1 MGCWVKFES
10 YATGKQIGINLSGTY
25 VYLETRSS
33 GVIGIR
39 QDGISRAD
47 SSATSLN
54 DGNWHHIALSRTGG
68 TLYGFVDG
76 TAAVSASV
84 SSWEIVLVQIHNFG
98 SLVEVELLITSMD
111 K

>member
-76 TAAVSASV
+76 TAVSASV
-84 SSWEIVLVQIHNFG
+84 SSLGNSVGSNSQFG